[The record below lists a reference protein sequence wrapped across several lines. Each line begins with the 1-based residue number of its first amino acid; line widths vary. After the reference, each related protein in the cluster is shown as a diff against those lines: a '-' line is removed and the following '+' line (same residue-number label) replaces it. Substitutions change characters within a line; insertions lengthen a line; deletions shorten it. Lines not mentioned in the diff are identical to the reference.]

1 MRALQISRRSGI
13 LAVAA
18 IAALVPL
25 AAGCGSSSSSGASAT
40 TSASTSTSG
49 ATQTSGQSTNGA
61 TVLNIQA
68 SASELAYVPN
78 TLSAPA
84 GRITIRMTNPS
95 QLQHSVALAV
105 SGVAPGAVV
114 GNGGVS
120 EVTATLQPGTYTFYC
135 TVPGHRAAGMT
146 GTLTVH

>member
-1 MRALQISRRSGI
+1 MHGRRKAHRNGV
-13 LAVAA
+13 LCLAA
-18 IAALVPL
+18 IAAV
-25 AAGCGSSSSSGASAT
+25 ASVVAGCGGSSGSGTT
-40 TSASTSTSG
+40 TSAAASTQGQTSTG
-49 ATQTSGQSTNGA
+49 TATTVNGT

-78 TLSAPA
+78 QLSAPA

-95 QLQHSVALAV
+95 QLQHSIALAV
-105 SGVAPGAVV
+105 NGISPGPVV

-120 EVTATLQPGTYTFYC
+120 EVTATLAAGTYTFYC
-135 TVPGHRAAGMT
+135 TVPGHRQAGMT